1 VTIAI
6 SIAFLAPNDMQ
17 QIHQCIQQLY
27 RLRDLDTFGTR
38 ALSIINQIVPCD
50 LPVFHLT
57 RVRSQQIFSTFLPNF
72 TDLTPEIAA
81 TIDRCCGKQP
91 IVHSIPYIHRQID
104 RALNEISRKQLYCL
118 EALDLQLLRF
128 LNIEDRMTFF
138 LPNINSLRWGKISP
152 PDSTLIGFSL
162 NRIQHRFTHEDRL
175 ELNLLRP
182 HLFQAYCNLRQ
193 HRALQQDF
201 HRLQKSID
209 ALGIIILD
217 RRGRI
222 RSIAPQAESWLKNYF
237 SPSTN
242 VNRLPDLLW
251 SWTQHQI
258 DIHTKSN
265 PPPACSPLRSQQ
277 SDRELVIR
285 LVIQPDRSGY
295 LLLMEEQALS
305 SLNSIDILGLSDRE
319 TAVIGLVMQG
329 LDNKS
334 IASQLAVNISTVRK
348 HLENAYRKLGVNSR
362 TEAISQILEIMGI
375 VHFK

>member
-1 VTIAI
+1 
-6 SIAFLAPNDMQ
+6 MQ

-91 IVHSIPYIHRQID
+91 IVHSIPYIHRHID

-128 LNIEDRMTFF
+128 LNIKDRMTFF
-138 LPNINSLRWGKISP
+138 LPNINYHRWGKISP

-162 NRIQHRFTHEDRL
+162 NRIRYRFTQEDRL

-182 HLFQAYCNLRQ
+182 HLFQAYCNVRQ
-193 HRALQQDF
+193 HRELQQDF

-209 ALGIIILD
+209 VLGIIILD

-222 RSIAPQAESWLKNYF
+222 RSIAPQAESWLENYF
-237 SPSTN
+237 SPPTN
-242 VNRLPDLLW
+242 ANRLPDRLW

-258 DIHTKSN
+258 GIHTKSN
-265 PPPACSPLRSQQ
+265 SPPACSPLRSQQ

-319 TAVIGLVMQG
+319 TAVLELVMQG

-334 IASQLAVNISTVRK
+334 IASQLGVNISTVRK

-375 VHFK
+375 VH